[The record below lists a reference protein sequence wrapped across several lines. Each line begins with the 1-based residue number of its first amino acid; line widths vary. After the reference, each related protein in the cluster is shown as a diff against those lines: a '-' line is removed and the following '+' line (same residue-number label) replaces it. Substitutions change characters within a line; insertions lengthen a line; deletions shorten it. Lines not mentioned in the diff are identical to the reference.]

1 MRGKPKHLNSKQD
14 YINFVSMWP
23 AEGKQKLQSLLD
35 EKIYWVNTGKID
47 DDGITN
53 ETHKVS
59 VLKDDE
65 DNITERYQ
73 LEWKENPR
81 AKIFRLGFT
90 AEEVEKLI

>member
-14 YINFVSMWP
+14 YINFAKLWP
-23 AEGKQKLQSLLD
+23 AEGKQKFQSLLD
-35 EKIYWVNTGKID
+35 GKISWVNTGKID
-47 DDGITN
+47 DDGITD

-59 VLKDDE
+59 ILKDDE
-65 DNITERYQ
+65 DNITEKYQ
-73 LEWKENPR
+73 LEWKENPQ